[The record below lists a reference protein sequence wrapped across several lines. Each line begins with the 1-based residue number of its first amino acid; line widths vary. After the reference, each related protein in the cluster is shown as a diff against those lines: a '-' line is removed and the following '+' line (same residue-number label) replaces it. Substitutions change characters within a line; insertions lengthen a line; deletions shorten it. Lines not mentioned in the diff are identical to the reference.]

1 MFTHSAELVALV
13 VVIIFCIIGYLLG
26 SISFAVIFSKLFT
39 GKDVREQGSGN
50 AGMTNVMRNSGK
62 LPGILTFVCD
72 FLKGT
77 FSVLIAMNF
86 FIPLCEYIYCFGYEG
101 PIFVSPAVLY
111 FSNIVNPRIVGYIV
125 AIFCM
130 LGHMFPIFFKFRG
143 GKGVATIVGV
153 AAAFNPLT
161 ALVCFLFFLVVVL
174 IKKYV
179 SLASILAVTLAVPM
193 NAVFYYLF
201 YTGGTFAWF
210 GGYEILVSTILVAI
224 MSTLV
229 IARHHENIGRLIK
242 GTERKIGD
250 KKKG

>member
-101 PIFVSPAVLY
+101 PNFVSPAILY

-125 AIFCM
+125 AISVCSA
-130 LGHMFPIFFKFRG
+130 I
-143 GKGVATIVGV
+143 
-153 AAAFNPLT
+153 
-161 ALVCFLFFLVVVL
+161 CFLYF
-174 IKKYV
+174 
-179 SLASILAVTLAVPM
+179 SNSE
-193 NAVFYYLF
+193 
-201 YTGGTFAWF
+201 G
-210 GGYEILVSTILVAI
+210 
-224 MSTLV
+224 
-229 IARHHENIGRLIK
+229 ARALQQS
-242 GTERKIGD
+242 
-250 KKKG
+250 

>member
-1 MFTHSAELVALV
+1 
-13 VVIIFCIIGYLLG
+13 
-26 SISFAVIFSKLFT
+26 
-39 GKDVREQGSGN
+39 
-50 AGMTNVMRNSGK
+50 
-62 LPGILTFVCD
+62 
-72 FLKGT
+72 
-77 FSVLIAMNF
+77 
-86 FIPLCEYIYCFGYEG
+86 
-101 PIFVSPAVLY
+101 
-111 FSNIVNPRIVGYIV
+111 
-125 AIFCM
+125 
-130 LGHMFPIFFKFRG
+130 MFPIFFKFRG